1 MQNLQVLGAGI
12 STGPSCGV
20 GCTLGLQVSEV
31 MQDGAEGEPLSWF
44 RDQVLAD
51 EQGQLWA

>member
-44 RDQVLAD
+44 RGQVLAD